1 MRIGRFGFGRLYG
14 RRRSP
19 SKRWATVGFIG
30 GVVAGLVLWSYQ
42 MKRSQR
48 DLFSNSPMRRLAAL
62 GYLGGQP
69 SIETAHVLA
78 DYCRWETNPML
89 KRRASKLLARMRAGL
104 V

>member
-1 MRIGRFGFGRLYG
+1 VRFPYKRARHRGGAKRQ
-14 RRRSP
+14 
-19 SKRWATVGFIG
+19 RWAAVGFIG
-30 GVVAGLVLWSYQ
+30 GIVAGLVLWSLQ

-48 DLFSNSPMRRLAAL
+48 DLFSNSPLRRLAAL

-69 SIETAHVLA
+69 GIETAHVLA

-89 KRRASKLLARMRAGL
+89 KKRATRLLARMRAGL

>member
-1 MRIGRFGFGRLYG
+1 MISYK
-14 RRRSP
+14 RRRRP
-19 SKRWATVGFIG
+19 GGGTRRRWATVGFVG
-30 GVVAGLVLWSYQ
+30 GVIAGLVLWSLQ

-48 DLFSNSPMRRLAAL
+48 DLFSRSPLRRLAAL

-69 SIETAHVLA
+69 GLENARLLE

-89 KRRASKLLARMRAGL
+89 KKRADRLLKRMQSRL